1 MESGWKIYSKAK
13 ELKLG
18 KTELNMMDF
27 ILKEKKMVRD
37 YLYGLTDPN
46 MKEIF
51 LIIILK
57 EVAFINGKTEDDT
70 KDSGTTIKCM
80 AKDCLH
86 GQMESN
92 IMESILMIRKK
103 DMENLNGQVEIY
115 TRGLGKMENN
125 MGKEATA
132 RIQNN
137 LNKVFGKMERE

>member
-1 MESGWKIYSKAK
+1 MAK

-18 KTELNMMDF
+18 KTELNMMNMMDF
-27 ILKEKKMVRD
+27 IIKEKKMVRD

-57 EVAFINGKTEDDT
+57 EAVFINGKTEDDT
-70 KDSGTTIKCM
+70 KDSGRKIKCM

-86 GQMESN
+86 SQTEDN
-92 IMESILMIRKK
+92 IMESMLKTRKM
-103 DMENLNGQVEIY
+103 DMENLNGQMEEY

-125 MGKEATA
+125 MGKEAIA
-132 RIQNN
+132 IQNKKTD
-137 LNKVFGKMERE
+137 KVFGNMEKELNG